1 MIEQVSSGPGRGD
14 FTVSEA
20 PSEVKLLRDGVA
32 SISMTNRALALGNKT
47 KKQLKKNEWR
57 T

>member
-14 FTVSEA
+14 FTFSEA

>member
-1 MIEQVSSGPGRGD
+1 MIEQVSSEPGRGD